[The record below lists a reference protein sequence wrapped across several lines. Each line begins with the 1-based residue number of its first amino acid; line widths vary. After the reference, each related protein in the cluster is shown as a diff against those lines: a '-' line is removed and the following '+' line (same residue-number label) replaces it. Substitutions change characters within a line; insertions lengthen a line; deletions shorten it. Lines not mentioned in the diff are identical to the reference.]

1 MTSNQTCN
9 SVWILQAPHISYQ
22 TAFYW
27 AYLAHSSGRPCSRIQ
42 ITGWKIYCK
51 EKKVSFLTHS
61 HQQLSDKAN
70 NCIRDSTTGP
80 VPTADHNPNSHL
92 CPEVILDNQPS
103 RQDSRTK
110 IDVFRDFAYGK
121 SLDEEE
127 SSCASKT
134 YNIMKKISSEEA
146 GARSTEDEL
155 KPSLPKA
162 KSDHPRVP
170 IQMKLLSWL
179 HTVSKVLRW
188 LSQWIIGSV
197 SLVFWTVS
205 VKIDR
210 YHSWVCISPY

>member
-22 TAFYW
+22 TAFYC
-27 AYLAHSSGRPCSRIQ
+27 ACLAHSSSRPCSRIQ
-42 ITGWKIYCK
+42 ITGWKVYNK
-51 EKKVSFLTHS
+51 KKVSFLTHS
-61 HQQLSDKAN
+61 LQQFSDEAS
-70 NCIRDSTTGP
+70 NCMRDSTTGP
-80 VPTADHNPNSHL
+80 VPTADRNPNSRL
-92 CPEVILDNQPS
+92 CPEVTLDNLPS

-110 IDVFRDFAYGK
+110 IDACRDFAYGK
-121 SLDEEE
+121 SLDEEK

-170 IQMKLLSWL
+170 IQKKLLSWL
-179 HTVSKVLRW
+179 HTV
-188 LSQWIIGSV
+188 ISV
-197 SLVFWTVS
+197 WGDFFFCSG
-205 VKIDR
+205 
-210 YHSWVCISPY
+210 